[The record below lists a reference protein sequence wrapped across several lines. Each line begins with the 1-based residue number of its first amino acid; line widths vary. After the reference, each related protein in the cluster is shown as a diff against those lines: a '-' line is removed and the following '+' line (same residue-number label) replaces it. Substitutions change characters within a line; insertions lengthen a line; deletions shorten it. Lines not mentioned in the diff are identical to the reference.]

1 MASNFW
7 IPNYSRDLLSWG
19 NSNKLTKP
27 NLKAN
32 MTDSKSVSMVLTML
46 QLQEAVNNKINMNWR
61 SAHNPWYRAIWT
73 ECAELADHIEWKWW
87 KKQYPNIPQ
96 VHLELID
103 IWHFGLSDILEKH
116 PEYDSALQYL
126 EPAFEIFAKS
136 SFAAPAPAFNITL
149 ANIEEF
155 AEITL
160 ATRSF
165 DAQLFAKLAV
175 ASGLSLENIYIQY
188 VGKNVL
194 NRFRQDNGYN
204 TGDYIKMWEG
214 REDNEWLVDLAK
226 QFDSALP
233 SYADAL
239 YAALLA
245 QYDKVRS
252 KGKTA

>member
-1 MASNFW
+1 MIDPKNA
-7 IPNYSRDLLSWG
+7 
-19 NSNKLTKP
+19 
-27 NLKAN
+27 
-32 MTDSKSVSMVLTML
+32 SMVRTML
-46 QLQEAVNNKINMNWR
+46 QLQESVNKKINLNWR

-73 ECAELADHIEWKWW
+73 ECAELADHVGWKWW
-87 KKQYPNIPQ
+87 KKQYPNISQ

-103 IWHFGLSDILEKH
+103 IWHFGLSDILEKY

-136 SFAAPAPAFNITL
+136 SCAAPASTFNITL
-149 ANIEEF
+149 ADIEEF

-175 ASGLSLENIYIQY
+175 TSGLSLETIYIQY

-204 TGDYIKMWEG
+204 TGDYIKIWEG
-214 REDNEWLVDLAK
+214 REDNEWLVDIAK
-226 QFDSALP
+226 QFDPALP
-233 SYADAL
+233 SYADAI
-239 YAALLA
+239 YVALMA
-245 QYDKVRS
+245 KYEVVRL
-252 KGKTA
+252 KGNVA